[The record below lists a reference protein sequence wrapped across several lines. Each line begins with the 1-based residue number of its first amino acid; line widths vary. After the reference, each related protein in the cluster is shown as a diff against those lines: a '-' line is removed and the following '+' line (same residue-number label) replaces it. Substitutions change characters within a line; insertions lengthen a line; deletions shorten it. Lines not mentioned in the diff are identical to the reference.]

1 MGLRFNGKNGISAKL
16 ITFKIKKDAPIYKY
30 DIKKKRD
37 LKNSFKT
44 GKLTAKDMKNIAFGL
59 EMLGRVWNESFNIRY
74 NELLQ
79 GEEDVSKIKKDIFEY
94 RYVMQDFLRHIRIGA
109 REEYFVRKRIELL
122 PNYSQIAQAARD
134 GIILKQETRDEI
146 INGEEK
152 EIMYDTTMTPKEV
165 IDILFEYEKT
175 LERLQFER
183 LNNYIGLGLGLAGML
198 EIITNG
204 NNDES
209 KGKDKGTLI
218 TLGSTA
224 IGGLKLIQGVIGKDK
239 DKEIWA
245 IEDEQYRLRADLLGQ
260 EQISS
265 QAEEDAINNI
275 QTLAVRQRELEN
287 KRNSKELFFEASID
301 IAAALLSGLYISK
314 NISLKENGKIDGK
327 SLSKALMSMNS
338 LKGVSG
344 NFVKSI
350 KGFQDIRNLET
361 KYEEL
366 LKEVQNIISQMEDK
380 VYPLKGAEH
389 TFDSIKI
396 ENFNGKFYPKK
407 NYETGEVEFGTEIKV
422 PEFSMKRG
430 DIVLLSGESG
440 AGKSTFL
447 RLLKRGD
454 INNRKCIKLDNNQ
467 EVDNLGNEYISF
479 RPSIELGDEKNIL
492 FQITGKQNISDLDE
506 KECQRLLKIMQELN
520 LNFPNLLEQL
530 ASKKF
535 MEFST
540 GQQRRLALSKLF
552 YRIDDGTSVII
563 VDEPVGNV
571 EDKLI
576 REQLEMIKKYAVEKN
591 VMLLLTTHRL
601 DLAEDLA
608 TKRYHINQEG
618 ILEQLPIVDKNKER
632 DE

>member
-1 MGLRFNGKNGISAKL
+1 MDLRFNGKNGISARL
-16 ITFKIKKDAPIYKY
+16 ITEKIKKEVSRGKNED
-30 DIKKKRD
+30 KR
-37 LKNSFKT
+37 KIRNTFKS
-44 GKLTAKDMKNIAFGL
+44 GKLSAKDMKNIAFGM
-59 EMLGRVWNESFNIRY
+59 EMLGRILNESFNVQY

-79 GEEDVSKIKKDIFEY
+79 GEKDVSRIEKDIFEY
-94 RYVMQDFLRHIRIGA
+94 RHVMEDFLRRIRVGT

-122 PNYSQIAQAARD
+122 PDYTQISQAARD
-134 GIILKQETRDEI
+134 GIILKKDTRQEI
-146 INGEEK
+146 IDGKEK
-152 EIMYDTTMTPKEV
+152 EITYDTTMTPKEV
-165 IDILFEYEKT
+165 IDILYQYEKT

-183 LNNYIGLGLGLAGML
+183 LNNYIGLGLGLAGTLGIM
-198 EIITNG
+198 TNG
-204 NNDES
+204 CKNKTNE
-209 KGKDKGTLI
+209 KDKGALI

-224 IGGLKLIQGVIGKDK
+224 IGGLKLLQGVIEKDK
-239 DKEIWA
+239 NQEIWD
-245 IEDEQYRLRADLLGQ
+245 IEDEQYRLRTDLLGK

-265 QAEEDAINNI
+265 KAEEDAIKSI
-275 QTLAVRQRELEN
+275 KTLSEKQRKLEN
-287 KRNSKELFFEASID
+287 RRDNKELFFETSID
-301 IAAALLSGLYISK
+301 IAAALLSGLYISR

-327 SLSKALMSMNS
+327 SLAAALVSLNSMKN
-338 LKGVSG
+338 VSG

-350 KGFQDIRNLET
+350 KGFQDIRNFEIE
-361 KYEEL
+361 YEEL
-366 LKEVQNIISQMEDK
+366 SKKVQEIISQMEEK
-380 VYPLKGAEH
+380 VYPLEGAESA
-389 TFDSIKI
+389 FDSIKV

-407 NYETGEVEFGTEIKV
+407 NYETGEIEFGTKINV

-479 RPSIELGDEKNIL
+479 RPSIDLGDEKNVL
-492 FQITGKQNISDLDE
+492 YQITGKQSISDLDE
-506 KECQRLLKIMQELN
+506 KERENLLKIMEELN

-608 TKRYHINQEG
+608 TKRYHINKDG
-618 ILEQLPIVDKNKER
+618 VLEQMPIIDKNKER

>member
-239 DKEIWA
+239 DQEIWA

>member
-239 DKEIWA
+239 DQEIWA

-632 DE
+632 YE

>member
-1 MGLRFNGKNGISAKL
+1 
-16 ITFKIKKDAPIYKY
+16 
-30 DIKKKRD
+30 
-37 LKNSFKT
+37 
-44 GKLTAKDMKNIAFGL
+44 
-59 EMLGRVWNESFNIRY
+59 MLGRIINESY
-74 NELLQ
+74 NNQYSELLQ
-79 GEEDVSKIKKDIFEY
+79 GDKDVSKFRKDIIEF
-94 RYVMQDFLRHIRIGA
+94 RDIMADFLRRIKVGA

-134 GIILKQETRDEI
+134 GVILKKDTRHEI

-152 EIMYDTTMTPKEV
+152 EITYDTTMTSKEV
-165 IDILFEYEKT
+165 IDVLYHYEKT

-183 LNNYIGLGLGLAGML
+183 WNNYIGLGLGLAGTLGIM
-198 EIITNG
+198 TNG
-204 NNDES
+204 DKNKTKE
-209 KGKDKGTLI
+209 KDKGTLI

-224 IGGLKLIQGVIGKDK
+224 VGGLKLLQGVIEKDK
-239 DKEIWA
+239 NQEIWR
-245 IEDEQYRLRADLLGQ
+245 IEDEQYRLRKDLLEK
-260 EQISS
+260 EQISY
-265 QAEEDAINNI
+265 QAEMDTIKDIKALSE
-275 QTLAVRQRELEN
+275 QQRKLEN
-287 KRNSKELFFEASID
+287 RRDNKELLFEMSID
-301 IAAALLSGLYISK
+301 LAAALISGLYISK
-314 NISLKENGKIDGK
+314 NISIKENGKIDGK
-327 SLSKALMSMNS
+327 SLATALVSLNSMKN
-338 LKGVSG
+338 VSG
-344 NFVKSI
+344 NFIRSI
-350 KGFQDIRNLET
+350 KGFQDTRNLEIE
-361 KYEEL
+361 YEAL
-366 LKEVQNIISQMEDK
+366 LKKVQEIISQMEEK
-380 VYPLKGAEH
+380 VYPLEGAENA
-389 TFDSIKI
+389 FNSVKI
-396 ENFNGKFYPKK
+396 ENFNGNFYPKK
-407 NYETGEVEFGTEIKV
+407 NYETGEIEFGIKINV

-454 INNRKCIKLDNNQ
+454 INNRNCIRLNNNQ

-479 RPSIELGDEKNIL
+479 RPSIELGDEKNTL

-506 KECQRLLKIMQELN
+506 KEKENLLRIMKELN

-552 YRIDDGTSVII
+552 YRMDDGTSVII

-576 REQLEMIKKYAVEKN
+576 REQLEMIRKYAIEKN
-591 VMLLLTTHRL
+591 VMLLLTTHRI

-608 TKRYHINQEG
+608 TKRYHINKEG
-618 ILEQLPIVDKNKER
+618 NLEQLPIVDKNKER

>member
-239 DKEIWA
+239 DQEIWA

-576 REQLEMIKKYAVEKN
+576 REQLEMIRKYAIEKN
-591 VMLLLTTHRL
+591 VMLLLTTHRI

-608 TKRYHINQEG
+608 TKRYHINKEG
-618 ILEQLPIVDKNKER
+618 YLEQLPIVDKNKER

>member
-239 DKEIWA
+239 DQEIWA

-576 REQLEMIKKYAVEKN
+576 REQLEMIRKYAIEKN
-591 VMLLLTTHRL
+591 VMLLLTTHRI

-608 TKRYHINQEG
+608 TKRYHINKEG

>member
-1 MGLRFNGKNGISAKL
+1 MDLHFNGKNGISAKL
-16 ITFKIKKDAPIYKY
+16 ITSKIKKEASRDNKE
-30 DIKKKRD
+30 KKR
-37 LKNSFKT
+37 KIRKSFKS
-44 GKLTAKDMKNIAFGL
+44 GNLSAKDMKNIAFGL
-59 EMLGRVWNESFNIRY
+59 EMLGRIINESY
-74 NELLQ
+74 NNQYSELLQ
-79 GEEDVSKIKKDIFEY
+79 GDKDVSKFRKDIIEF
-94 RYVMQDFLRHIRIGA
+94 RDIMADFLRRIKVGA

-134 GIILKQETRDEI
+134 GVILKKDTRHEI

-152 EIMYDTTMTPKEV
+152 EITYDTTMTSKEV
-165 IDILFEYEKT
+165 IDVLYHYEKT

-183 LNNYIGLGLGLAGML
+183 WNNYIGLGLGLAGTLGIM
-198 EIITNG
+198 TNG
-204 NNDES
+204 DKNKTKE
-209 KGKDKGTLI
+209 KDKGTLI

-224 IGGLKLIQGVIGKDK
+224 VGGLKLLQGVIEKDK
-239 DKEIWA
+239 NQEIWR
-245 IEDEQYRLRADLLGQ
+245 IEDEQYRLRKDLLEK
-260 EQISS
+260 EQISY
-265 QAEEDAINNI
+265 QAEMDTIKDIKALSE
-275 QTLAVRQRELEN
+275 QQRKLEN
-287 KRNSKELFFEASID
+287 RRDNKELLFEMSID
-301 IAAALLSGLYISK
+301 LAAALISGLYISK
-314 NISLKENGKIDGK
+314 NISFKENGKIDGK
-327 SLSKALMSMNS
+327 SLATALVSLNSMKN
-338 LKGVSG
+338 VSG
-344 NFVKSI
+344 NFIRSI
-350 KGFQDIRNLET
+350 KGFQDTRNLEIE
-361 KYEEL
+361 YEAL
-366 LKEVQNIISQMEDK
+366 LKKVQEIISQMEEK
-380 VYPLKGAEH
+380 VYPLRGAES
-389 TFDSIKI
+389 TFDSMKIK
-396 ENFNGKFYPKK
+396 NFNGKFYPKR
-407 NYETGEVEFGTEIKV
+407 NYETGEIEFGTVINI

-440 AGKSTFL
+440 TGKSTFL

-454 INNRKCIKLDNNQ
+454 INNRNCIRLNNNQ

-479 RPSIELGDEKNIL
+479 RPSIELGDEKNTL

-506 KECQRLLKIMQELN
+506 KEKENLLRIMKELN

-576 REQLEMIKKYAVEKN
+576 REQLEMIRKYAIEKN
-591 VMLLLTTHRL
+591 VMLLLTTHRI

-608 TKRYHINQEG
+608 TKRYHINKEG
-618 ILEQLPIVDKNKER
+618 NLEQLQIVDKNKER

>member
-1 MGLRFNGKNGISAKL
+1 MDLRFNGKNGISARL
-16 ITFKIKKDAPIYKY
+16 ITEKIKKEVSRGKNED
-30 DIKKKRD
+30 KR
-37 LKNSFKT
+37 KIRNTFKS
-44 GKLTAKDMKNIAFGL
+44 GKLSAKDMKNIAFGL
-59 EMLGRVWNESFNIRY
+59 EMLGRILNESFNVQY

-79 GEEDVSKIKKDIFEY
+79 GEKDVSRIKKDIFEY
-94 RYVMQDFLRHIRIGA
+94 RHVMEDFLRRIRVGTK
-109 REEYFVRKRIELL
+109 EEYFVRKRIELL
-122 PNYSQIAQAARD
+122 PDYTQISQAARD
-134 GIILKQETRDEI
+134 GIILKKDTRQEI
-146 INGEEK
+146 IDGEVK
-152 EIMYDTTMTPKEV
+152 EITYDTTMTPKEV
-165 IDILFEYEKT
+165 IDILYQYEKT

-183 LNNYIGLGLGLAGML
+183 LNNYIGLGLGLAGTLGIM
-198 EIITNG
+198 TNG
-204 NNDES
+204 YKNKTNE
-209 KGKDKGTLI
+209 KDKGALI

-224 IGGLKLIQGVIGKDK
+224 IGGLKLLQGVIEKDK
-239 DKEIWA
+239 NQEIWD
-245 IEDEQYRLRADLLGQ
+245 IEDEQYRLRTDLLGK

-265 QAEEDAINNI
+265 KAEEDAIKSI
-275 QTLAVRQRELEN
+275 KTLSEQQRKLEN
-287 KRNSKELFFEASID
+287 RRDNKELLFETSID
-301 IAAALLSGLYISK
+301 IAAALLSGLYISR
-314 NISLKENGKIDGK
+314 NISFKENGKIDGK
-327 SLSKALMSMNS
+327 SLAAALVSLNSMKN
-338 LKGVSG
+338 VSG
-344 NFVKSI
+344 NFVRSI
-350 KGFQDIRNLET
+350 KGFQDIRNFEIE
-361 KYEEL
+361 YEEL
-366 LKEVQNIISQMEDK
+366 SKKVQEIISQMEEK
-380 VYPLKGAEH
+380 VYPLEGAESA
-389 TFDSIKI
+389 FDSIKV

-407 NYETGEVEFGTEIKV
+407 NYETGEIEFGTKINV

-454 INNRKCIKLDNNQ
+454 INNRKCIKLDNNK

-479 RPSIELGDEKNIL
+479 RPSIDLGDEKNVL
-492 FQITGKQNISDLDE
+492 YQITGKQSISDLDE
-506 KECQRLLKIMQELN
+506 KERENLLKIMEELN

-608 TKRYHINQEG
+608 TKRYHINKDG
-618 ILEQLPIVDKNKER
+618 VLEQMPIIDKNKEI

>member
-1 MGLRFNGKNGISAKL
+1 MDLHFNGKNGISAKL
-16 ITFKIKKDAPIYKY
+16 ITSKIKKEASRDNKE
-30 DIKKKRD
+30 KKR
-37 LKNSFKT
+37 KIRNSFKS
-44 GKLTAKDMKNIAFGL
+44 GKLSAKDMKTIALGL
-59 EMLGRVWNESFNIRY
+59 EMLGRIINESY
-74 NELLQ
+74 NNQYSELLQ
-79 GEEDVSKIKKDIFEY
+79 GDKDVSKFRKDIIEL
-94 RYVMQDFLRHIRIGA
+94 RDIMADFLRRIKVGA

-134 GIILKQETRDEI
+134 GVILKKDTRHEI

-152 EIMYDTTMTPKEV
+152 EITYDTTMTPKEV
-165 IDILFEYEKT
+165 IDVLYHYEKT

-183 LNNYIGLGLGLAGML
+183 WNNYIGLGLGLAGTLGIM
-198 EIITNG
+198 TNG
-204 NNDES
+204 DKNKTKE
-209 KGKDKGTLI
+209 KDKGTLI

-224 IGGLKLIQGVIGKDK
+224 VGGLKLLQGVIEKDENQ
-239 DKEIWA
+239 EIWR
-245 IEDEQYRLRADLLGQ
+245 IENEQYRLRKDLLEK
-260 EQISS
+260 EQISY
-265 QAEEDAINNI
+265 QAEMDTIKDIKALSE
-275 QTLAVRQRELEN
+275 QQRKLEN
-287 KRNSKELFFEASID
+287 RRDNKELLFEMSID
-301 IAAALLSGLYISK
+301 LAAALISGLYISK
-314 NISLKENGKIDGK
+314 NISIKENGKIDGK
-327 SLSKALMSMNS
+327 SLATALVSLNSMKN
-338 LKGVSG
+338 VSG
-344 NFVKSI
+344 NFIRSI
-350 KGFQDIRNLET
+350 KGFQDTRNLEIE
-361 KYEEL
+361 YEAL
-366 LKEVQNIISQMEDK
+366 LKKVQEIISQMEEK
-380 VYPLKGAEH
+380 VYPLRGAES
-389 TFDSIKI
+389 TFDSMKIK
-396 ENFNGKFYPKK
+396 NFNGKFYPKR
-407 NYETGEVEFGTEIKV
+407 NYETGEIEFGTVINV

-440 AGKSTFL
+440 TGKSTFL

-454 INNRKCIKLDNNQ
+454 INNRNCIRLNNNQ

-479 RPSIELGDEKNIL
+479 RPSIELGDEKNTL

-506 KECQRLLKIMQELN
+506 KEKENLLRIMKELN

-576 REQLEMIKKYAVEKN
+576 REQLEMIRKYAIEKN
-591 VMLLLTTHRL
+591 VMLLLTTHRI

-608 TKRYHINQEG
+608 TKRYHINKEG
-618 ILEQLPIVDKNKER
+618 NLEQLPIVDKNKER

>member
-1 MGLRFNGKNGISAKL
+1 MDLRFNGKNGISARL
-16 ITFKIKKDAPIYKY
+16 ITEKIKKEVSMGKNED
-30 DIKKKRD
+30 KR
-37 LKNSFKT
+37 KIRNSFKS
-44 GKLTAKDMKNIAFGL
+44 GKLSAKDMKNIAFGM
-59 EMLGRVWNESFNIRY
+59 EMFGRILNESFNVQY

-79 GEEDVSKIKKDIFEY
+79 GEKDVGRIKKDIFEY
-94 RYVMQDFLRHIRIGA
+94 RHVMEDFLRRIRVGT

-122 PNYSQIAQAARD
+122 PDYTRISQAARD
-134 GIILKQETRDEI
+134 GIILKKDTRQEI
-146 INGEEK
+146 IDGEAK
-152 EIMYDTTMTPKEV
+152 EITYDTTMTPKEV
-165 IDILFEYEKT
+165 IDILYQYEKT

-183 LNNYIGLGLGLAGML
+183 LNNYIGLGLGLAGTLGIM
-198 EIITNG
+198 TNG
-204 NNDES
+204 DKNKTNE
-209 KGKDKGTLI
+209 KDKGALI

-224 IGGLKLIQGVIGKDK
+224 IGGLKLLQGVIEKDK
-239 DKEIWA
+239 NQEIWD
-245 IEDEQYRLRADLLGQ
+245 IEDEQYRLRTDLLGK

-265 QAEEDAINNI
+265 KAEEDAIKSI
-275 QTLAVRQRELEN
+275 KTLSEKQRKLEN
-287 KRNSKELFFEASID
+287 RRDNKELLFETSID
-301 IAAALLSGLYISK
+301 IAAALLSGLYISR

-327 SLSKALMSMNS
+327 SLAAALVSLNSMKN
-338 LKGVSG
+338 VSG
-344 NFVKSI
+344 NFVRSI
-350 KGFQDIRNLET
+350 KGFQDIRNFEIE
-361 KYEEL
+361 YEEL
-366 LKEVQNIISQMEDK
+366 SKKVQEIISQMEEK
-380 VYPLKGAEH
+380 VYPLEGAESA
-389 TFDSIKI
+389 FDSIKV

-407 NYETGEVEFGTEIKV
+407 NYETGEIEFGTKINV

-454 INNRKCIKLDNNQ
+454 INNRKCIKLDNNK

-479 RPSIELGDEKNIL
+479 RPSIDLGDEKNVL
-492 FQITGKQNISDLDE
+492 YQITGKQSISDLDE
-506 KECQRLLKIMQELN
+506 KERENLLKIMEELN

-608 TKRYHINQEG
+608 TKRYHINKDG
-618 ILEQLPIVDKNKER
+618 VLEQMPIIDKNKER

>member
-1 MGLRFNGKNGISAKL
+1 MDLRFNGKNGISARL
-16 ITFKIKKDAPIYKY
+16 ITEKIKKEVSRGKNED
-30 DIKKKRD
+30 KR
-37 LKNSFKT
+37 KIRNSFKS
-44 GKLTAKDMKNIAFGL
+44 GKLSAKDMKNIAFGM
-59 EMLGRVWNESFNIRY
+59 EMLGRILNESFNVQY

-79 GEEDVSKIKKDIFEY
+79 GEKDVGRIKKDIFEY
-94 RYVMQDFLRHIRIGA
+94 RHVMEDFLRRIRVGT

-122 PNYSQIAQAARD
+122 PDYTRISQAARD
-134 GIILKQETRDEI
+134 GIILKKDTRQEI
-146 INGEEK
+146 IDGKVK
-152 EIMYDTTMTPKEV
+152 EITYDTTMTPKEV
-165 IDILFEYEKT
+165 IDILYQYEKT
-175 LERLQFER
+175 IERLQFER
-183 LNNYIGLGLGLAGML
+183 LNNYIGLGLGLAGTLGIM
-198 EIITNG
+198 TNG
-204 NNDES
+204 YKNKTNE
-209 KGKDKGTLI
+209 KDKGALI

-224 IGGLKLIQGVIGKDK
+224 IGGLKLLQGVIEKDK
-239 DKEIWA
+239 NQEIWD
-245 IEDEQYRLRADLLGQ
+245 IEDEQFRLRTDLLEK

-265 QAEEDAINNI
+265 QAEEDAIKNI
-275 QTLAVRQRELEN
+275 KTLSEQQRKLEN
-287 KRNSKELFFEASID
+287 RRDNKELLFETSID
-301 IAAALLSGLYISK
+301 IAAALLSGLYISR

-327 SLSKALMSMNS
+327 SLAAALVSLNSMKN
-338 LKGVSG
+338 VSG
-344 NFVKSI
+344 NFVRSI
-350 KGFQDIRNLET
+350 KGFQDIRNFEIE
-361 KYEEL
+361 YEEL
-366 LKEVQNIISQMEDK
+366 SKKVQEIISQMEEK
-380 VYPLKGAEH
+380 VYPLEGAESA
-389 TFDSIKI
+389 FDSIKV

-407 NYETGEVEFGTEIKV
+407 NYETGEIEFGTKINV

-479 RPSIELGDEKNIL
+479 RPSIDLGDEKNVL
-492 FQITGKQNISDLDE
+492 YQITGKQSISDLDE
-506 KECQRLLKIMQELN
+506 KERENLLKIMEELN

-608 TKRYHINQEG
+608 TKRYHINKDG
-618 ILEQLPIVDKNKER
+618 VLEQMPIIDKNKEK

>member
-1 MGLRFNGKNGISAKL
+1 MDLRFNGKNGISARL
-16 ITFKIKKDAPIYKY
+16 ITEKIKKEVSRGKNED
-30 DIKKKRD
+30 KR
-37 LKNSFKT
+37 KIRNYFKS
-44 GKLTAKDMKNIAFGL
+44 GKLSAKDMKNIAFGM
-59 EMLGRVWNESFNIRY
+59 EMLGRILNESFNVQY

-79 GEEDVSKIKKDIFEY
+79 GEKDVSRIKKDIFEY
-94 RYVMQDFLRHIRIGA
+94 RHVMEDFLRRIRVGT

-122 PNYSQIAQAARD
+122 PDYTRISQAARD
-134 GIILKQETRDEI
+134 GIILKKDTRQEI
-146 INGEEK
+146 IDGEAK
-152 EIMYDTTMTPKEV
+152 EITYDTTMTPKEV
-165 IDILFEYEKT
+165 IDILYQYEKT

-183 LNNYIGLGLGLAGML
+183 LNNYIGLGLGLAGTLGIM
-198 EIITNG
+198 TNG
-204 NNDES
+204 DKNKTNE
-209 KGKDKGTLI
+209 KDKGALI

-224 IGGLKLIQGVIGKDK
+224 IGGLKLLQGVIEKDK
-239 DKEIWA
+239 NQEIWD
-245 IEDEQYRLRADLLGQ
+245 IEDEQYRLRTDLLGK

-265 QAEEDAINNI
+265 KAEEDAIKSI
-275 QTLAVRQRELEN
+275 KTLSEKQRKLEN
-287 KRNSKELFFEASID
+287 RRDNKELLFETSID
-301 IAAALLSGLYISK
+301 IAAALLSGFYISR
-314 NISLKENGKIDGK
+314 NISFKENGKIDGK
-327 SLSKALMSMNS
+327 SLATALVSLNSMKN
-338 LKGVSG
+338 VSG
-344 NFVKSI
+344 NFVRSI
-350 KGFQDIRNLET
+350 KGFQDIRNFEIE
-361 KYEEL
+361 YEEL
-366 LKEVQNIISQMEDK
+366 SKKVQEIISQMEEK
-380 VYPLKGAEH
+380 VYPLKGAENA
-389 TFDSIKI
+389 FNSVKI
-396 ENFNGKFYPKK
+396 ENFNGNFYPKK
-407 NYETGEVEFGTEIKV
+407 NYETGEIEFGTKINV

-454 INNRKCIKLDNNQ
+454 INNRKCIKLDNNK

-479 RPSIELGDEKNIL
+479 RPSIDLGDEKNVL
-492 FQITGKQNISDLDE
+492 YQITGKQSISDLDE
-506 KECQRLLKIMQELN
+506 KERENLLKIMEELN

-601 DLAEDLA
+601 DLAKDLA
-608 TKRYHINQEG
+608 TKRYHINKDG
-618 ILEQLPIVDKNKER
+618 VLEQVPIIDKNKER

>member
-1 MGLRFNGKNGISAKL
+1 MDLHFNGKNGISAKL
-16 ITFKIKKDAPIYKY
+16 ITSKIKKEASRDNKE
-30 DIKKKRD
+30 KKR
-37 LKNSFKT
+37 KIRNSFKS
-44 GKLTAKDMKNIAFGL
+44 GKLSAKDMKTIALGL
-59 EMLGRVWNESFNIRY
+59 EMLGRIINESY
-74 NELLQ
+74 NNQYSELLQ
-79 GEEDVSKIKKDIFEY
+79 GDKDVSKFRKDIIEL
-94 RYVMQDFLRHIRIGA
+94 RDIMADFLRRIKVGA

-134 GIILKQETRDEI
+134 GVILKKDTRHEI

-152 EIMYDTTMTPKEV
+152 EITYDTTMTPKEV
-165 IDILFEYEKT
+165 IDVLYHYEKT

-183 LNNYIGLGLGLAGML
+183 WNNYIGLGLGLAGTLGIM
-198 EIITNG
+198 TNG
-204 NNDES
+204 DKNKTKE
-209 KGKDKGTLI
+209 KDKGTLI

-224 IGGLKLIQGVIGKDK
+224 VGGLKLLQGVIEKDK
-239 DKEIWA
+239 NQEIWR
-245 IEDEQYRLRADLLGQ
+245 IEDEQYRLRKDLLEK
-260 EQISS
+260 EQISY
-265 QAEEDAINNI
+265 QAEMDTIKDIKALSE
-275 QTLAVRQRELEN
+275 QQRKLEN
-287 KRNSKELFFEASID
+287 RRDNKELLFEMSID
-301 IAAALLSGLYISK
+301 LAAALISGLYISK
-314 NISLKENGKIDGK
+314 NISFKENGKIDGK
-327 SLSKALMSMNS
+327 SLATALVSLNSMKN
-338 LKGVSG
+338 VSG
-344 NFVKSI
+344 NFIRSI
-350 KGFQDIRNLET
+350 KGFQDTRNLEIE
-361 KYEEL
+361 YEAL
-366 LKEVQNIISQMEDK
+366 LKKVQEIISQMEEK
-380 VYPLKGAEH
+380 VYPLRGAES
-389 TFDSIKI
+389 TFDSMKIK
-396 ENFNGKFYPKK
+396 NFNGKFYPKR
-407 NYETGEVEFGTEIKV
+407 NYETGEIEFGTVINI

-440 AGKSTFL
+440 TGKSTFL

-454 INNRKCIKLDNNQ
+454 INNRNCIRLNNNQ

-479 RPSIELGDEKNIL
+479 RPSIELGDEKNTL

-506 KECQRLLKIMQELN
+506 KEKENLLRIMKELN

-576 REQLEMIKKYAVEKN
+576 REQLEMIRKYAIEKN
-591 VMLLLTTHRL
+591 VMLLLTTHRI

-608 TKRYHINQEG
+608 TKRYHINKEG
-618 ILEQLPIVDKNKER
+618 NLEQLQIVDKNKER

>member
-1 MGLRFNGKNGISAKL
+1 MDLRFNGKNGISARL
-16 ITFKIKKDAPIYKY
+16 ITEKIKKEVSMGKNED
-30 DIKKKRD
+30 KR
-37 LKNSFKT
+37 KIRNSFKS
-44 GKLTAKDMKNIAFGL
+44 GKLSAKDMKNIAFGM
-59 EMLGRVWNESFNIRY
+59 EMFGRILNESFNVQY

-79 GEEDVSKIKKDIFEY
+79 GEKDVGRIKKDIFEY
-94 RYVMQDFLRHIRIGA
+94 RHVMEDFLRRIRVGT

-122 PNYSQIAQAARD
+122 PDYTRISQAARD
-134 GIILKQETRDEI
+134 GIILKKDTRQEI
-146 INGEEK
+146 IDGEAK
-152 EIMYDTTMTPKEV
+152 EITYDTTMTPKEV
-165 IDILFEYEKT
+165 IDILYQYEKT
-175 LERLQFER
+175 IERLQFER
-183 LNNYIGLGLGLAGML
+183 LNNYIGLGLGLAGTLGIM
-198 EIITNG
+198 TNG
-204 NNDES
+204 YKNKTNE
-209 KGKDKGTLI
+209 KDKGALI

-224 IGGLKLIQGVIGKDK
+224 IGGLKLLQGVIEKDK
-239 DKEIWA
+239 NQEIWD
-245 IEDEQYRLRADLLGQ
+245 IEDEQFRLRTDLLEK

-265 QAEEDAINNI
+265 QAEEDAIKNI
-275 QTLAVRQRELEN
+275 KTLSEQQRKLEN
-287 KRNSKELFFEASID
+287 RRDNKELLFETSID
-301 IAAALLSGLYISK
+301 IAAALLSGLYISR
-314 NISLKENGKIDGK
+314 NISFKENGKIDGK
-327 SLSKALMSMNS
+327 SLATALVSLNSMKN
-338 LKGVSG
+338 VYG
-344 NFVKSI
+344 NFVRSI
-350 KGFQDIRNLET
+350 KGFQDIRNFEIE
-361 KYEEL
+361 YEEL
-366 LKEVQNIISQMEDK
+366 SKRVQEIILQMEEK
-380 VYPLKGAEH
+380 VYPLEGAENA
-389 TFDSIKI
+389 FNSVKI
-396 ENFNGKFYPKK
+396 ENFNGNFYPKK
-407 NYETGEVEFGTEIKV
+407 NYETGEIEFGTKINV

-454 INNRKCIKLDNNQ
+454 INNRKCIKLDNNK

-479 RPSIELGDEKNIL
+479 RPSIDLGDEKNVL
-492 FQITGKQNISDLDE
+492 YQITGKQSISDLDE
-506 KECQRLLKIMQELN
+506 KERENLLKIMEELN

-608 TKRYHINQEG
+608 TKRYHINKDG
-618 ILEQLPIVDKNKER
+618 VLEQMPIIDKNKER

>member
-1 MGLRFNGKNGISAKL
+1 MDLRFNGKNGISARL
-16 ITFKIKKDAPIYKY
+16 ITEKIKKEVSRGKNED
-30 DIKKKRD
+30 KR
-37 LKNSFKT
+37 KIRNSFKS
-44 GKLTAKDMKNIAFGL
+44 GKLSAKDMKNIAFGM
-59 EMLGRVWNESFNIRY
+59 EMLGRIVNESFNVQY

-79 GEEDVSKIKKDIFEY
+79 GEKDVGRIKKDIIEY
-94 RYVMQDFLRHIRIGA
+94 RHVMEDFLRRIRVGA

-122 PNYSQIAQAARD
+122 PDYTQISQAARD
-134 GIILKQETRDEI
+134 GIILKKDTRQEI
-146 INGEEK
+146 IDGEIK
-152 EIMYDTTMTPKEV
+152 EITYDTTMTPKEV
-165 IDILFEYEKT
+165 IDILYQYEKT

-183 LNNYIGLGLGLAGML
+183 LNNYIGLGLGFAGTLGIM
-198 EIITNG
+198 TNG
-204 NNDES
+204 CKNKTN
-209 KGKDKGTLI
+209 KKDKGTLI

-224 IGGLKLIQGVIGKDK
+224 IGGLKLLQGVIEKDQNQ
-239 DKEIWA
+239 EIWD
-245 IEDEQYRLRADLLGQ
+245 IEDEQYRLRTDLLVK

-265 QAEEDAINNI
+265 KAEEDAIKNI
-275 QTLAVRQRELEN
+275 KTLSEKQRKLEN
-287 KRNSKELFFEASID
+287 RRDNKELLFETSID
-301 IAAALLSGLYISK
+301 IAAALLSGLYISR
-314 NISLKENGKIDGK
+314 NIRLKENGEIDGK
-327 SLSKALMSMNS
+327 SLAAALVSLNSMKN
-338 LKGVSG
+338 VSG
-344 NFVKSI
+344 NFVRSI
-350 KGFQDIRNLET
+350 KGFQDIRNFEIE
-361 KYEEL
+361 YEEL
-366 LKEVQNIISQMEDK
+366 SKKVQEIISQMEEK
-380 VYPLKGAEH
+380 VYPLKGAKKA
-389 TFDSIKI
+389 FNSVKI

-407 NYETGEVEFGTEIKV
+407 NYETGEIEFGTKINV

-479 RPSIELGDEKNIL
+479 RPSIDLGDEKNVL
-492 FQITGKQNISDLDE
+492 YQITGKQSISDLDE
-506 KECQRLLKIMQELN
+506 KERKNLLKIMEELN

-608 TKRYHINQEG
+608 TKRYHINKDG
-618 ILEQLPIVDKNKER
+618 VLEKMPIIDKNKER

>member
-1 MGLRFNGKNGISAKL
+1 MDLHFNGKNGISAKL
-16 ITFKIKKDAPIYKY
+16 ITSKIKKEASRDNKE
-30 DIKKKRD
+30 KKR
-37 LKNSFKT
+37 KIRKSFKS
-44 GKLTAKDMKNIAFGL
+44 GNLSAKDMKNIAFGL
-59 EMLGRVWNESFNIRY
+59 EMLGRIINESY
-74 NELLQ
+74 NNQYSELLQ
-79 GEEDVSKIKKDIFEY
+79 GDKDVSKFRKDIIEL
-94 RYVMQDFLRHIRIGA
+94 RDIMADFLRRIKVGA

-134 GIILKQETRDEI
+134 GVILKKDTRHEI

-152 EIMYDTTMTPKEV
+152 EITYDTTMTPKEV
-165 IDILFEYEKT
+165 IDVLYHYEKT

-183 LNNYIGLGLGLAGML
+183 WNNYIGLGLGLAGTLGIM
-198 EIITNG
+198 TNG
-204 NNDES
+204 DKNKTKE
-209 KGKDKGTLI
+209 KDKGTLI

-224 IGGLKLIQGVIGKDK
+224 VGGLKLLQGVIEKDK
-239 DKEIWA
+239 NQEIWR
-245 IEDEQYRLRADLLGQ
+245 IEDEQYRLRKDLLEK
-260 EQISS
+260 EQISY
-265 QAEEDAINNI
+265 QAEMDTIKDIKALSE
-275 QTLAVRQRELEN
+275 QQRKLEN
-287 KRNSKELFFEASID
+287 RRDNKELLFEMSID
-301 IAAALLSGLYISK
+301 LAAALISGLYISK
-314 NISLKENGKIDGK
+314 NISFKENGKIDGK
-327 SLSKALMSMNS
+327 SLATALVSLNSMKN
-338 LKGVSG
+338 VSG
-344 NFVKSI
+344 NFIRSI
-350 KGFQDIRNLET
+350 KGFQDTRNLEIE
-361 KYEEL
+361 YEAL
-366 LKEVQNIISQMEDK
+366 LKKVQEIISQMEEK
-380 VYPLKGAEH
+380 VYPLRGAES
-389 TFDSIKI
+389 TFDSMKIK
-396 ENFNGKFYPKK
+396 NFNGKFYPKR
-407 NYETGEVEFGTEIKV
+407 NYETGEIEFGTVINI

-440 AGKSTFL
+440 TGKSTFL

-454 INNRKCIKLDNNQ
+454 INNRNCIRLNNNQ

-479 RPSIELGDEKNIL
+479 RPSIELGDEKNTL

-506 KECQRLLKIMQELN
+506 KEKENLLRIMKELN

-576 REQLEMIKKYAVEKN
+576 REQLEMIRKYAIEKN
-591 VMLLLTTHRL
+591 VMLLLTTHRI

-608 TKRYHINQEG
+608 TKRYHINKEG
-618 ILEQLPIVDKNKER
+618 NLEQLQIVDKNKER

>member
-1 MGLRFNGKNGISAKL
+1 MDLHFNGKNGISAKL
-16 ITFKIKKDAPIYKY
+16 ITSKIKKEASRDNKE
-30 DIKKKRD
+30 KKR
-37 LKNSFKT
+37 KIRNSFKS
-44 GKLTAKDMKNIAFGL
+44 GKLSAKDMKKIALGL
-59 EMLGRVWNESFNIRY
+59 EMLGRIINESY
-74 NELLQ
+74 NNQYSELLQ
-79 GEEDVSKIKKDIFEY
+79 GDKDVSEFRKDIIEF
-94 RYVMQDFLRHIRIGA
+94 RDIMADFLRRIKVGA

-134 GIILKQETRDEI
+134 GVILKKDTRHEI

-239 DKEIWA
+239 DQEIWA

-576 REQLEMIKKYAVEKN
+576 REQLEMIRKYAIEKN
-591 VMLLLTTHRL
+591 VMLLLTTHRI

-608 TKRYHINQEG
+608 TKRYHINKEG
-618 ILEQLPIVDKNKER
+618 YLEQLPIVDKNKER

>member
-1 MGLRFNGKNGISAKL
+1 MDLRFNGKNGISARL
-16 ITFKIKKDAPIYKY
+16 ITEKIKKEVSRGKNED
-30 DIKKKRD
+30 KR
-37 LKNSFKT
+37 KIRNTFKS
-44 GKLTAKDMKNIAFGL
+44 GKLSAKDMKNIAFGL
-59 EMLGRVWNESFNIRY
+59 EMLGRILNESFNVQY

-79 GEEDVSKIKKDIFEY
+79 GEKDVSRIKKDIFEY
-94 RYVMQDFLRHIRIGA
+94 RHVMEDFLRRIRVGTK
-109 REEYFVRKRIELL
+109 EEYFVRKRIELL
-122 PNYSQIAQAARD
+122 PDYTQISQAARD
-134 GIILKQETRDEI
+134 GIILKKDTRQEI
-146 INGEEK
+146 IDGEVK
-152 EIMYDTTMTPKEV
+152 EITYDTTMTPKEV
-165 IDILFEYEKT
+165 IDILYQYEKT

-183 LNNYIGLGLGLAGML
+183 LNNYIGLGLGLAGTLGIM
-198 EIITNG
+198 TNG
-204 NNDES
+204 YKNKTNE
-209 KGKDKGTLI
+209 KDKGALI

-224 IGGLKLIQGVIGKDK
+224 IGGLKLLQGVIEKDK
-239 DKEIWA
+239 NQEIWD
-245 IEDEQYRLRADLLGQ
+245 IEDEQYRLRTDLLGK

-265 QAEEDAINNI
+265 KAEEDAIKSI
-275 QTLAVRQRELEN
+275 KTLSEQQRKLEN
-287 KRNSKELFFEASID
+287 RRDNKELLFETSID
-301 IAAALLSGLYISK
+301 IAAALLSGLYISR
-314 NISLKENGKIDGK
+314 NISFKENGKIDGK
-327 SLSKALMSMNS
+327 SLAAALVSLNSMKN
-338 LKGVSG
+338 VSG
-344 NFVKSI
+344 NFVRSI
-350 KGFQDIRNLET
+350 KGFQDIRNFEIE
-361 KYEEL
+361 YEEL
-366 LKEVQNIISQMEDK
+366 SKKVQEIISQMEEK
-380 VYPLKGAEH
+380 VYPLEGAESA
-389 TFDSIKI
+389 FDSIKV

-407 NYETGEVEFGTEIKV
+407 NYETGEIEFGTKINV

-454 INNRKCIKLDNNQ
+454 INNRKCIKLDNNK

-479 RPSIELGDEKNIL
+479 RPSIDLGDEKNVL
-492 FQITGKQNISDLDE
+492 YQITGKQSISDLDE
-506 KECQRLLKIMQELN
+506 KERENLLKIMEELN

-608 TKRYHINQEG
+608 TKRYHINKDG
-618 ILEQLPIVDKNKER
+618 VLEQMPIIDKNKER

>member
-74 NELLQ
+74 NKLLQ
-79 GEEDVSKIKKDIFEY
+79 GEEDVSIIKKDIFEY

-239 DKEIWA
+239 DQEIWA

-265 QAEEDAINNI
+265 QAEEDAINII

-530 ASKKF
+530 ASKKL

-632 DE
+632 YE

>member
-1 MGLRFNGKNGISAKL
+1 MDLRFNGKNGISARL
-16 ITFKIKKDAPIYKY
+16 ITEKIKKEVSRGKNED
-30 DIKKKRD
+30 KR
-37 LKNSFKT
+37 KIRNSFKS
-44 GKLTAKDMKNIAFGL
+44 GKLSAKDMKNIAFGM
-59 EMLGRVWNESFNIRY
+59 EMLGRILNESFNVQY

-79 GEEDVSKIKKDIFEY
+79 GEKDVGRIKKDIFEY
-94 RYVMQDFLRHIRIGA
+94 RHVMEDFLRRIRVGT

-122 PNYSQIAQAARD
+122 PDYTRISQAARD
-134 GIILKQETRDEI
+134 GIILKKDTRQEI
-146 INGEEK
+146 IDGKVK
-152 EIMYDTTMTPKEV
+152 EITYDTTMTPKEV
-165 IDILFEYEKT
+165 IDILYQYEKT
-175 LERLQFER
+175 IERLQFER
-183 LNNYIGLGLGLAGML
+183 LNNYIGLGLGLAGTLGIM
-198 EIITNG
+198 TNG
-204 NNDES
+204 YKNKTNE
-209 KGKDKGTLI
+209 KDKGALI

-224 IGGLKLIQGVIGKDK
+224 IGGLKLLQGVIEKDK
-239 DKEIWA
+239 NQEIWD
-245 IEDEQYRLRADLLGQ
+245 IEDEQYRLRTDLLGK

-265 QAEEDAINNI
+265 KAEEDAIKSI
-275 QTLAVRQRELEN
+275 KTLSEKQRKLEN
-287 KRNSKELFFEASID
+287 RRDNKELLFETSID
-301 IAAALLSGLYISK
+301 IAAALLSGLYISR

-327 SLSKALMSMNS
+327 SLAATLVSLNSMKN
-338 LKGVSG
+338 VSG
-344 NFVKSI
+344 NFVRSI
-350 KGFQDIRNLET
+350 KGFQDIRNFEIE
-361 KYEEL
+361 YEEL
-366 LKEVQNIISQMEDK
+366 SKKVQEIISQMEEK
-380 VYPLKGAEH
+380 VYHLEGAESA
-389 TFDSIKI
+389 FDSIKV

-407 NYETGEVEFGTEIKV
+407 NYETGEIEFGTKINV

-440 AGKSTFL
+440 TGKSTFL
-447 RLLKRGD
+447 RLLKRED
-454 INNRKCIKLDNNQ
+454 INNRKCIKLDNNK

-479 RPSIELGDEKNIL
+479 RPSIDLGDEKNVL
-492 FQITGKQNISDLDE
+492 YQITGKQSISDLDE
-506 KECQRLLKIMQELN
+506 KERKNLLKIMEELN

-608 TKRYHINQEG
+608 TKRYHINKDG
-618 ILEQLPIVDKNKER
+618 VLEQMPIIDKNKER

>member
-175 LERLQFER
+175 LERLEFER

-239 DKEIWA
+239 DQEIWA

-632 DE
+632 YE

>member
-1 MGLRFNGKNGISAKL
+1 MDLRFNGKNGISARL
-16 ITFKIKKDAPIYKY
+16 ITEKIKKEVSMGKNED
-30 DIKKKRD
+30 KR
-37 LKNSFKT
+37 KIRNSFKS
-44 GKLTAKDMKNIAFGL
+44 GKLSAKDMKNIAFGM
-59 EMLGRVWNESFNIRY
+59 EMFGRILNESFNVQY

-79 GEEDVSKIKKDIFEY
+79 GEKDVGRIKKDIFEY
-94 RYVMQDFLRHIRIGA
+94 RHVMEDFLRRIRVGT

-122 PNYSQIAQAARD
+122 PDYTRISQAARD
-134 GIILKQETRDEI
+134 GIILKKDTRQEI
-146 INGEEK
+146 IDGEAK
-152 EIMYDTTMTPKEV
+152 EITYDTTMTPKEV
-165 IDILFEYEKT
+165 IDILYQYEKT

-183 LNNYIGLGLGLAGML
+183 LNNYIGLGLGLAGTLGIM
-198 EIITNG
+198 TNG
-204 NNDES
+204 DKNKTNE
-209 KGKDKGTLI
+209 KDKGALI

-224 IGGLKLIQGVIGKDK
+224 IGGLKLLQGVIEKDK
-239 DKEIWA
+239 NQEIWD
-245 IEDEQYRLRADLLGQ
+245 IEDEQYRLRTDLLGK

-265 QAEEDAINNI
+265 KAEEDAIKSI
-275 QTLAVRQRELEN
+275 KTLSEKQRKLEN
-287 KRNSKELFFEASID
+287 RRDNKELLFETSID
-301 IAAALLSGLYISK
+301 IAAALLSGLYISR

-327 SLSKALMSMNS
+327 SLAAALVSLNSMKN
-338 LKGVSG
+338 VYG
-344 NFVKSI
+344 NFVRSI
-350 KGFQDIRNLET
+350 KGFQDIRNFEIE
-361 KYEEL
+361 YEEL
-366 LKEVQNIISQMEDK
+366 SKRVQEIILQMEEK
-380 VYPLKGAEH
+380 VYPLEGAESA
-389 TFDSIKI
+389 FDSIKV

-407 NYETGEVEFGTEIKV
+407 NYETGEIEFGTKINV

-454 INNRKCIKLDNNQ
+454 INNRKCIKLDNNK

-479 RPSIELGDEKNIL
+479 RPSIDLGDEKNVL
-492 FQITGKQNISDLDE
+492 YQITGKQSISDLDE
-506 KECQRLLKIMQELN
+506 KERENLLKIMEELN

-530 ASKKF
+530 ASKKI

-608 TKRYHINQEG
+608 TKRYHINKDG
-618 ILEQLPIVDKNKER
+618 VLEQMPIIDKNKER

>member
-1 MGLRFNGKNGISAKL
+1 MDLRFNGKNGISARL
-16 ITFKIKKDAPIYKY
+16 ITEKIKKEVSMGKNED
-30 DIKKKRD
+30 KR
-37 LKNSFKT
+37 KIRNSFKS
-44 GKLTAKDMKNIAFGL
+44 GKLSAKDMKNIAFGM
-59 EMLGRVWNESFNIRY
+59 EMFGRILNESFNVQY

-79 GEEDVSKIKKDIFEY
+79 GEKDVGRIKKDIFEY
-94 RYVMQDFLRHIRIGA
+94 RHVMEDFLRRIRVGT

-122 PNYSQIAQAARD
+122 PDYTRISQAARD
-134 GIILKQETRDEI
+134 GIILKKDTRQEI
-146 INGEEK
+146 IDGEAK
-152 EIMYDTTMTPKEV
+152 EITYDTTMTPKEV
-165 IDILFEYEKT
+165 IDILYQYEKT
-175 LERLQFER
+175 IERLQFER
-183 LNNYIGLGLGLAGML
+183 LNNYIGLGLGLAGTLGIM
-198 EIITNG
+198 TNG
-204 NNDES
+204 YKNKTNE
-209 KGKDKGTLI
+209 KDKGALI

-224 IGGLKLIQGVIGKDK
+224 IGGLKLLQGVIEKDK
-239 DKEIWA
+239 NQEIWD
-245 IEDEQYRLRADLLGQ
+245 IEDEQYRLRTDLLGK

-265 QAEEDAINNI
+265 KAEEDAIKSI
-275 QTLAVRQRELEN
+275 KTLSEKQRKLEN
-287 KRNSKELFFEASID
+287 RRDNKELLFETSID
-301 IAAALLSGLYISK
+301 IAAALLSGLYISR

-327 SLSKALMSMNS
+327 SLAAALVSLNSMKN
-338 LKGVSG
+338 VSG
-344 NFVKSI
+344 NFVRSI
-350 KGFQDIRNLET
+350 KGFQDIRNFEIE
-361 KYEEL
+361 YEEL
-366 LKEVQNIISQMEDK
+366 SKKVQEIISQMEEK
-380 VYPLKGAEH
+380 VYPLEGAESA
-389 TFDSIKI
+389 FDSIKV

-407 NYETGEVEFGTEIKV
+407 NYETGEIEFGTKINV

-454 INNRKCIKLDNNQ
+454 INNRKCIKLDNNK

-479 RPSIELGDEKNIL
+479 RPSIDLGDEKNVL
-492 FQITGKQNISDLDE
+492 YQITGKQSISDLDE
-506 KECQRLLKIMQELN
+506 KERENLLKIMEELN

-608 TKRYHINQEG
+608 TKRYHINKDG
-618 ILEQLPIVDKNKER
+618 VLEQMPIIDKNKER

>member
-1 MGLRFNGKNGISAKL
+1 MDLRFNGKNGISARL
-16 ITFKIKKDAPIYKY
+16 ITEKIKKEVSRGKNED
-30 DIKKKRD
+30 KR
-37 LKNSFKT
+37 KIRNTFKS
-44 GKLTAKDMKNIAFGL
+44 GKLSAKDMKNIAFGL
-59 EMLGRVWNESFNIRY
+59 EMLGRILNESFNIQY

-79 GEEDVSKIKKDIFEY
+79 GEKDVSRIKKDIFEY
-94 RYVMQDFLRHIRIGA
+94 RHVMEDFLRRIRVGTK
-109 REEYFVRKRIELL
+109 EEYFVRKRIELL
-122 PNYSQIAQAARD
+122 PDYTQISQAARD
-134 GIILKQETRDEI
+134 GIILKKDTRQEI
-146 INGEEK
+146 IDGEVK
-152 EIMYDTTMTPKEV
+152 EITYDTTMTPKEV
-165 IDILFEYEKT
+165 IDILYQYEKT

-183 LNNYIGLGLGLAGML
+183 LNNYIGLGLGLAGTLGIM
-198 EIITNG
+198 TNG
-204 NNDES
+204 CKNKTNE
-209 KGKDKGTLI
+209 KDKGALI

-224 IGGLKLIQGVIGKDK
+224 IGGLKLLQGVIEKDK
-239 DKEIWA
+239 NQEIWD
-245 IEDEQYRLRADLLGQ
+245 IEDEQFRLRTDLLEK

-265 QAEEDAINNI
+265 QAEEDAIKNI
-275 QTLAVRQRELEN
+275 KTLSEQQRKLEN
-287 KRNSKELFFEASID
+287 RRDNKELLFETSID
-301 IAAALLSGLYISK
+301 IAAALLSGLYISR

-327 SLSKALMSMNS
+327 SLAAALVSLNSMKN
-338 LKGVSG
+338 VSG
-344 NFVKSI
+344 NFVRSI
-350 KGFQDIRNLET
+350 KGFQDIRNFEIE
-361 KYEEL
+361 YEEL
-366 LKEVQNIISQMEDK
+366 SKKVQEIISQMEEK
-380 VYPLKGAEH
+380 VYPLEGAESA
-389 TFDSIKI
+389 FDSIKV

-407 NYETGEVEFGTEIKV
+407 NYETGEIEFGTKINV

-454 INNRKCIKLDNNQ
+454 INNRKCIKLDNNK

-479 RPSIELGDEKNIL
+479 RPSIDLGDEKNVL
-492 FQITGKQNISDLDE
+492 YQITGKQSISDLDE
-506 KECQRLLKIMQELN
+506 KERENLLKIMEELN

-608 TKRYHINQEG
+608 TKRYHINKDG
-618 ILEQLPIVDKNKER
+618 VLEQMPIIDKNKEK

>member
-1 MGLRFNGKNGISAKL
+1 MDLRFNGKNGISARL
-16 ITFKIKKDAPIYKY
+16 ITEKIKKEVSRGKNED
-30 DIKKKRD
+30 KR
-37 LKNSFKT
+37 KIRNSFKS
-44 GKLTAKDMKNIAFGL
+44 GKLSAKDMKNIAFGM
-59 EMLGRVWNESFNIRY
+59 EMLGRILNESFNVQY

-79 GEEDVSKIKKDIFEY
+79 GEKDVGRIKKDIFEY
-94 RYVMQDFLRHIRIGA
+94 RHVMEDFLRRIRVGT

-122 PNYSQIAQAARD
+122 PDYTRISQAARD
-134 GIILKQETRDEI
+134 GIILKKDTRQEI
-146 INGEEK
+146 IDGKVK
-152 EIMYDTTMTPKEV
+152 EITYDTTMTPKEV
-165 IDILFEYEKT
+165 IDILYQYEKT
-175 LERLQFER
+175 IERLQFER
-183 LNNYIGLGLGLAGML
+183 LNNYIGLGLGLAGTLGIM
-198 EIITNG
+198 TNG
-204 NNDES
+204 YKNKTNE
-209 KGKDKGTLI
+209 KDKGALI

-224 IGGLKLIQGVIGKDK
+224 IGGLKLLQGVIEKDK
-239 DKEIWA
+239 NQEIWD
-245 IEDEQYRLRADLLGQ
+245 IEDEQYRLRTDLLGK

-265 QAEEDAINNI
+265 KAEEDAIKSI
-275 QTLAVRQRELEN
+275 KTLSEKQRKLEN
-287 KRNSKELFFEASID
+287 RRDNKELLFETSID
-301 IAAALLSGLYISK
+301 IAAALLSGLYISR

-327 SLSKALMSMNS
+327 SLAAALVSLNSMKN
-338 LKGVSG
+338 VSG
-344 NFVKSI
+344 NFVRSI
-350 KGFQDIRNLET
+350 KGFQDIRNFEIE
-361 KYEEL
+361 YEEL
-366 LKEVQNIISQMEDK
+366 SKKVQEIISQMEEK
-380 VYPLKGAEH
+380 VYHLEGAESA
-389 TFDSIKI
+389 FDSIKV

-407 NYETGEVEFGTEIKV
+407 NYETGEIEFGTKINV

-440 AGKSTFL
+440 TGKSTFL

-454 INNRKCIKLDNNQ
+454 INNRKCIKLDNNK

-479 RPSIELGDEKNIL
+479 RPSIDLGDEKNVL
-492 FQITGKQNISDLDE
+492 YQITGKQSISDLDE
-506 KECQRLLKIMQELN
+506 KERKNLLKIMEELN

-608 TKRYHINQEG
+608 TKRYHINKDG
-618 ILEQLPIVDKNKER
+618 VLEKMPIIDKNKER

>member
-1 MGLRFNGKNGISAKL
+1 MDLRFNGKNGISARL
-16 ITFKIKKDAPIYKY
+16 ITEKIKKEVSRGKNED
-30 DIKKKRD
+30 KR
-37 LKNSFKT
+37 KIRNTFKS
-44 GKLTAKDMKNIAFGL
+44 GKLSAKDMKNIAFGL
-59 EMLGRVWNESFNIRY
+59 EMLGRILNESFNVQY

-79 GEEDVSKIKKDIFEY
+79 GEKDVSRIKKDIFEY
-94 RYVMQDFLRHIRIGA
+94 RHVMEDFLRRIRVGTK
-109 REEYFVRKRIELL
+109 EEYFVRKRIELL
-122 PNYSQIAQAARD
+122 PDYTQISQAARD
-134 GIILKQETRDEI
+134 GIILKKDTRQEI
-146 INGEEK
+146 IDGEVK
-152 EIMYDTTMTPKEV
+152 EITYDTTMTPKEV
-165 IDILFEYEKT
+165 IDILYQYEKT

-183 LNNYIGLGLGLAGML
+183 LNNYIGLGLGLAGTLGIM
-198 EIITNG
+198 TNG
-204 NNDES
+204 CKNKTNE
-209 KGKDKGTLI
+209 KDKGALI

-224 IGGLKLIQGVIGKDK
+224 IGGLKLLQGVIEKDK
-239 DKEIWA
+239 NQEIWD
-245 IEDEQYRLRADLLGQ
+245 IEDEQYRLRTDLLGK

-265 QAEEDAINNI
+265 KAEEDAIKSI
-275 QTLAVRQRELEN
+275 KTLSEKQRKLEN
-287 KRNSKELFFEASID
+287 RRDNKELFFETSID
-301 IAAALLSGLYISK
+301 IAAALLSGLYISR

-327 SLSKALMSMNS
+327 SLAAALVSLNSMKN
-338 LKGVSG
+338 VSG

-350 KGFQDIRNLET
+350 KGFQDIRNFEIE
-361 KYEEL
+361 YEEL
-366 LKEVQNIISQMEDK
+366 SKKVQEIISQMEEK
-380 VYPLKGAEH
+380 VYPLEGAESA
-389 TFDSIKI
+389 FDSIKV

-407 NYETGEVEFGTEIKV
+407 NYETGEIEFGTKINV

-479 RPSIELGDEKNIL
+479 RPSIDLGDEKNVL
-492 FQITGKQNISDLDE
+492 YQITGKQSISDLDE
-506 KECQRLLKIMQELN
+506 KERENLLKIMEELN

-608 TKRYHINQEG
+608 TKRYHINKDG
-618 ILEQLPIVDKNKER
+618 VLEQMPIIDKNKER

>member
-1 MGLRFNGKNGISAKL
+1 MDLRFNGKNGISARL
-16 ITFKIKKDAPIYKY
+16 ITEKIKKEVSMGKNED
-30 DIKKKRD
+30 KR
-37 LKNSFKT
+37 KIRNSFKS
-44 GKLTAKDMKNIAFGL
+44 GKLSAKDMKNIAFGM
-59 EMLGRVWNESFNIRY
+59 EMFGRILNESFNVQY

-79 GEEDVSKIKKDIFEY
+79 GEKDVGRIKKDIFEY
-94 RYVMQDFLRHIRIGA
+94 RHVMEDFLRRIRVGT

-122 PNYSQIAQAARD
+122 PDYTRISQAARD
-134 GIILKQETRDEI
+134 GIILKKDTRQEI
-146 INGEEK
+146 IDGEAK
-152 EIMYDTTMTPKEV
+152 EITYDTTMTPKEV
-165 IDILFEYEKT
+165 IDILYQYEKT

-183 LNNYIGLGLGLAGML
+183 LNNYIGLGLGLAGTLGIM
-198 EIITNG
+198 TNG
-204 NNDES
+204 DKNKTNE
-209 KGKDKGTLI
+209 KDKGALI

-224 IGGLKLIQGVIGKDK
+224 IGGLKLLQGVIEKDK
-239 DKEIWA
+239 NQEIWD
-245 IEDEQYRLRADLLGQ
+245 IEDEQYRLRTDLLGK

-265 QAEEDAINNI
+265 KAEEDAIKNI
-275 QTLAVRQRELEN
+275 ETLSEQQRKLEN
-287 KRNSKELFFEASID
+287 RRDNKELLFETSID
-301 IAAALLSGLYISK
+301 IAAALLSGLYISR

-327 SLSKALMSMNS
+327 SLAAALVSLNSMKN
-338 LKGVSG
+338 VSG
-344 NFVKSI
+344 NFVRSI
-350 KGFQDIRNLET
+350 KGFQDIRNFEIE
-361 KYEEL
+361 YEEL
-366 LKEVQNIISQMEDK
+366 SKKVQEIISQMEEK
-380 VYPLKGAEH
+380 VYPLEGAESA
-389 TFDSIKI
+389 FDSIKV

-407 NYETGEVEFGTEIKV
+407 NYETGEIEFGTKINV

-454 INNRKCIKLDNNQ
+454 INNRKCIKLDNNK

-479 RPSIELGDEKNIL
+479 RPSIDLGDEKNVL
-492 FQITGKQNISDLDE
+492 YQITGKQSISDLDE
-506 KECQRLLKIMQELN
+506 KERENLLKIMEELN

-608 TKRYHINQEG
+608 TKRYHINKDG
-618 ILEQLPIVDKNKER
+618 VLEQMPIIDKNKER

>member
-1 MGLRFNGKNGISAKL
+1 MDLHFNGKNGISAKL
-16 ITFKIKKDAPIYKY
+16 ITSKIKKEASRDNKE
-30 DIKKKRD
+30 KKR
-37 LKNSFKT
+37 KIRKSFKS
-44 GKLTAKDMKNIAFGL
+44 GNLSAKDMKNIAFGL
-59 EMLGRVWNESFNIRY
+59 EMLGRIINESY
-74 NELLQ
+74 NNQYSELLQ
-79 GEEDVSKIKKDIFEY
+79 GDKDVSKFRKDIIEF
-94 RYVMQDFLRHIRIGA
+94 RDIMADFLRRIKVGA

-134 GIILKQETRDEI
+134 GVILKKDTRHEI

-152 EIMYDTTMTPKEV
+152 EITYDTTMTSKEV
-165 IDILFEYEKT
+165 IDVLYHYEKT

-183 LNNYIGLGLGLAGML
+183 WNNYIGLGLGLAGTLGIM
-198 EIITNG
+198 TNG
-204 NNDES
+204 DKNKTKE
-209 KGKDKGTLI
+209 KDKGTLI

-224 IGGLKLIQGVIGKDK
+224 VGGLKLLQGVIEKDK
-239 DKEIWA
+239 NQEIWR
-245 IEDEQYRLRADLLGQ
+245 IEDEQYRLRKDLLEK
-260 EQISS
+260 EQISY
-265 QAEEDAINNI
+265 QAEMDTIKDIKALSE
-275 QTLAVRQRELEN
+275 QQRKLEN
-287 KRNSKELFFEASID
+287 RRDNKELLFEMSID
-301 IAAALLSGLYISK
+301 LAAALISGLYISK
-314 NISLKENGKIDGK
+314 NISFKENGKIDGK
-327 SLSKALMSMNS
+327 SLATALVSLNSMKN
-338 LKGVSG
+338 VSG
-344 NFVKSI
+344 NFIRSI
-350 KGFQDIRNLET
+350 KGFQDTRNLEIE
-361 KYEEL
+361 YEAL
-366 LKEVQNIISQMEDK
+366 LKKVQEIISQMEEK
-380 VYPLKGAEH
+380 VYPLRGAES
-389 TFDSIKI
+389 TFDSMKIK
-396 ENFNGKFYPKK
+396 NFNGKFYPKR
-407 NYETGEVEFGTEIKV
+407 NYETGEIEFGTVINI

-440 AGKSTFL
+440 TGKSTFL

-454 INNRKCIKLDNNQ
+454 INNRNCIRLNNNQ

-479 RPSIELGDEKNIL
+479 RPSIELGDEKNTL

-506 KECQRLLKIMQELN
+506 KEKENLLRIMKELN

-576 REQLEMIKKYAVEKN
+576 REQLEMIRKYAIEKN
-591 VMLLLTTHRL
+591 VMLLLTTHRI

-608 TKRYHINQEG
+608 TKRYHINKEG
-618 ILEQLPIVDKNKER
+618 NLEQLPIVDKNKER

>member
-1 MGLRFNGKNGISAKL
+1 MDLRFNGKNGISARL
-16 ITFKIKKDAPIYKY
+16 ITEKIKKEVSMGKNED
-30 DIKKKRD
+30 KR
-37 LKNSFKT
+37 KIRNSFKS
-44 GKLTAKDMKNIAFGL
+44 GKLSAKDMKNIAFGM
-59 EMLGRVWNESFNIRY
+59 EMFGRILNESFNVQY

-79 GEEDVSKIKKDIFEY
+79 GEKDVGRIKKDIFEY
-94 RYVMQDFLRHIRIGA
+94 RHVMEDFLRRIRVGT

-122 PNYSQIAQAARD
+122 PDYTRISQAARD
-134 GIILKQETRDEI
+134 GIILKKDTRQEI
-146 INGEEK
+146 IDGEAK
-152 EIMYDTTMTPKEV
+152 EITYDTTMTPKEV
-165 IDILFEYEKT
+165 IDILYQYEKT

-183 LNNYIGLGLGLAGML
+183 LNNYIGLGLGLAGTLGIM
-198 EIITNG
+198 TNG
-204 NNDES
+204 YKNKTNE
-209 KGKDKGTLI
+209 KDKGALI

-224 IGGLKLIQGVIGKDK
+224 IGGLKLLQGVIEKDK
-239 DKEIWA
+239 NQEIWD
-245 IEDEQYRLRADLLGQ
+245 IEDEQYRLRTDLLGK

-265 QAEEDAINNI
+265 KAEEDAIKSI
-275 QTLAVRQRELEN
+275 KTLSEKQRKLEN
-287 KRNSKELFFEASID
+287 RRDNKELLFETSID
-301 IAAALLSGLYISK
+301 IAAALLSGLYISR
-314 NISLKENGKIDGK
+314 NISFKENGKIDGK
-327 SLSKALMSMNS
+327 SLAAALVSLNSMKN
-338 LKGVSG
+338 VSG
-344 NFVKSI
+344 NFVRSI
-350 KGFQDIRNLET
+350 KGFQDIRNFEIE
-361 KYEEL
+361 YEEL
-366 LKEVQNIISQMEDK
+366 SKRVQEIILQMEEK
-380 VYPLKGAEH
+380 VYPLEGAESA
-389 TFDSIKI
+389 FDSIKV

-407 NYETGEVEFGTEIKV
+407 NYETGEIEFGTKINV

-454 INNRKCIKLDNNQ
+454 INNRKCIKLDNNK

-479 RPSIELGDEKNIL
+479 RPSIDLGDEKNVL
-492 FQITGKQNISDLDE
+492 YQITGKQSISDLDE
-506 KECQRLLKIMQELN
+506 KERENLLKIMEELN

-530 ASKKF
+530 ASKKI

-608 TKRYHINQEG
+608 TKRYHINKDG
-618 ILEQLPIVDKNKER
+618 VLEQMPIIDKNKER